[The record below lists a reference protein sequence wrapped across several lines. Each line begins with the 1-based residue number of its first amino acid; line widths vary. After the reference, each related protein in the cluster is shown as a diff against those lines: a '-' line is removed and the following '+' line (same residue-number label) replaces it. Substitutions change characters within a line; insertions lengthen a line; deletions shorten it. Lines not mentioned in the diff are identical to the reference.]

1 MFNVTRSNVGIVW
14 YSGISG
20 GSEQLPP
27 LLIAWLPYYNL
38 LRRRRCKW
46 IPLCCANSQVM
57 WMNSQ
62 DVQEDHMGGV
72 SPITRLRSNQTN
84 DHTSTPFHHS
94 FSLLSHLPSY
104 KLYLK
109 STLLF
114 NLKKYIFYC
123 KNFDKNGHFLVTK
136 YICFWTF
143 SQNRLRS
150 QSNLHAANGR
160 SKRDHKK

>member
-114 NLKKYIFYC
+114 NLKKYIFLHFILFTLIMSTSLFVILKQLFIPYC
-123 KNFDKNGHFLVTK
+123 SFTPTYD
-136 YICFWTF
+136 
-143 SQNRLRS
+143 
-150 QSNLHAANGR
+150 
-160 SKRDHKK
+160 